1 MKLLKE
7 ISEFT
12 LGIGDAE
19 KLNSNYELRK
29 SARAILRNKDGD
41 IAIQYLQNYTFH
53 KLPGGGVEIGED
65 LKEAV
70 IREVEEEVGC
80 KCEISDTLGMVIEYR
95 NKYNLLHISYAF
107 VAEIIGEVGTP
118 KLEKGEIEE
127 GQITI
132 WMPAEEALKKME
144 IDQPKKYEGF
154 FILEREKSFL
164 KEYLKIN

>member
-1 MKLLKE
+1 MKLLNE

-12 LGIGDAE
+12 LGIGDPE

-29 SARAILRNKDGD
+29 SARAILLNKDGN

-53 KLPGGGVEIGED
+53 KLPGGGVEIGEN

-80 KCEISDTLGMVIEYR
+80 KCEISDTVGMVIEYR

-107 VAEIIGEVGTP
+107 VAKIIGKVGTP

-127 GQITI
+127 GQVTV
-132 WMPAEEALKKME
+132 WMPVEEALEKME

-164 KEYLKIN
+164 KEYLKMN